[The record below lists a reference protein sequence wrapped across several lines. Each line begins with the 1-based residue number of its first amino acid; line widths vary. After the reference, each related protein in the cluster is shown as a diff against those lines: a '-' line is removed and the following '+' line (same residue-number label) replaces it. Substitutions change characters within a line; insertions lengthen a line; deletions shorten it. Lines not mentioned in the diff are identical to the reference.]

1 MMCRARY
8 LLFSINYT
16 MNFLTRG
23 YYILKRGVE
32 NMIDYCDEFRMC
44 ESGEEKENEPMEA
57 KA

>member
-1 MMCRARY
+1 
-8 LLFSINYT
+8 